1 LLRSFCLAA
10 DKVYREAGEINTDRQ
25 KGKAKSPAAVVKQ
38 PAAYQHSCY
47 VASAAVVEV
56 LFDQLEYLV
65 AQGARDYPS
74 DCLECGWLEVF
85 STGCYYLSV
94 LRVPPL
100 NPGEA
105 WGKALPL

>member
-1 LLRSFCLAA
+1 M
-10 DKVYREAGEINTDRQ
+10 NTDRQ
-25 KGKAKSPAAVVKQ
+25 IGNAKSPAAVVKQ

-56 LFDQLEYLV
+56 LFDSSSTWSRRAPATIPPTASNV
-65 AQGARDYPS
+65 A
-74 DCLECGWLEVF
+74 GWRVF
-85 STGCYYLSV
+85 RTGCYCLSV